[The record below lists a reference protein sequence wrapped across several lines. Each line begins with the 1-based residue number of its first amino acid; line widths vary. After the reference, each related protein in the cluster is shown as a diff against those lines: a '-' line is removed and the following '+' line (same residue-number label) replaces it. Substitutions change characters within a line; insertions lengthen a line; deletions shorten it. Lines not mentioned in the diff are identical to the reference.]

1 MLIGIDA
8 SRANRPEKTG
18 VERYGYELIKQFATL
33 DRSNR
38 YRLYLMEEP
47 RDDLRTLPENFETVV
62 LPERRLWTHT
72 ALAGELRKDPV
83 ERLFV
88 PSHQVPWRHP
98 AHTVVTIHDLGFR
111 EHRENYSR
119 YHHLSLSLGTK
130 YSAKWAERI
139 IVPSEAVAADA
150 SRTYDLPLSKLR
162 VIPHGYDRTAYRDL
176 TSERVA
182 AVMAEHDVSD
192 PYLVFIGRLE
202 QRKNVARVIEA
213 FYRLRD
219 SGLFGGQL
227 VLVGNPGIGYE
238 QIRELIA
245 KRDAGYIVQ
254 TGYVSDEHRAALLA
268 GSRGLVFP
276 SLHEGFGIPIL
287 EAFAAGTPVIT
298 SQHGAPAE
306 VAGDAALLVDPERVS
321 EIHQAMEHL
330 LADPATARKLSMV
343 GLSRAKQFSWKKSA
357 TATLE
362 VLTA

>member
-33 DRSNR
+33 DRVNQ
-38 YRLYLMEEP
+38 YRLYMMDNA
-47 RDDLRTLPENFETVV
+47 RDDLRTLPPNFEPVV
-62 LPERRLWTHT
+62 LPVRRFWTHT
-72 ALAGELRKDPV
+72 SLAKELRRNPV
-83 ERLFV
+83 DRLFV

-98 AHTVVTIHDLGFR
+98 KHTTVTIHDLGFQDY
-111 EHRENYSR
+111 RENYSR
-119 YHHLSLSLGTK
+119 YHYLNLSIGTK
-130 YSAKWAERI
+130 YSAKWASQV
-139 IVPSEAVAADA
+139 IVPSEAVAADV
-150 SRTYDLPLSKLR
+150 SRTYDLPLSKLK

-176 TSERVA
+176 TPERVA
-182 AVMAEHDVSD
+182 GVMQEYGVSD
-192 PYLVFIGRLE
+192 PYLIFVGRLE
-202 QRKNVARVIEA
+202 QRKNVSRVIEA

-227 VLVGNPGIGYE
+227 VLVGNPGIGYD
-238 QIRELIA
+238 QIRGLIA
-245 KRDAGYIVQ
+245 KRDADYVVQ
-254 TGYVSDEHRAALLA
+254 TGFVTDQHRAALLA

-298 SQHGAPAE
+298 SQYGAPVE
-306 VAGDAALLVDPERVS
+306 VAGDAALLVDPKRVS

-330 LADPATARKLSMV
+330 LSSPATARKLASA
-343 GLSRAKQFSWKKSA
+343 GLLRAKQFSWKKSA
-357 TATLE
+357 QITLE